1 MGAVGGYAVNIRG
14 AEAEIATGS
23 GFEQNDILSSMGTV
37 GKFYGMNGFGGLQ
50 LGYTHQFERGK
61 ISGFVGVALVKD
73 WGIASN
79 MAASSIRLAVDA
91 ASFNVSRLG
100 VLGSL
105 EGEFYP
111 TDDTMLSGW
120 AIYTPAYRWGY
131 FEARAGVA
139 LPFRSLLPASFAEN
153 AYIGPH
159 AAFSMTEGAGQ
170 PMFGGHL
177 SGLKIGDL
185 HLNYTVGYTRETSGG
200 GVYSILETTLQ
211 F

>member
-37 GKFYGMNGFGGLQ
+37 G
-50 LGYTHQFERGK
+50 
-61 ISGFVGVALVKD
+61 KD

-185 HLNYTVGYTRETSGG
+185 HLNYTFGYTRETSGG